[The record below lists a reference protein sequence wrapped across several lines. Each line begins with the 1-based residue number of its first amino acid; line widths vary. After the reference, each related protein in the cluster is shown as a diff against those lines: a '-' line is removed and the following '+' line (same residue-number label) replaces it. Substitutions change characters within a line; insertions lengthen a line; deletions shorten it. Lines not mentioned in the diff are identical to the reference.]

1 MEKLLHEQLRE
12 YATDKTILGIKCKG
26 MDVIGISGSDAS
38 SLADEIEYYYIPRPR
53 FEDGEPVQFGD
64 DIEVHNQSGL
74 LDKGII
80 QSFHPNKG
88 PVWMISLVGCDHER
102 LVRFDPKTCIIKRPA
117 PKVLDADGVEIKV
130 GDYGYGLIDVFDNR
144 DDMLKVEK
152 LECEYIVVS
161 RANGGARPVPLDSA
175 MFTHERPVFDA
186 NGERICKGDTVWDLD
201 SGKRL
206 HVEEFANRERGF
218 VQCSNEEDGDCEDHD
233 ARRLTHREPDSLE
246 KLLER
251 MEEYAQKNEGY
262 IDGSKVGGFSKE
274 LRALIER
281 GE

>member
-1 MEKLLHEQLRE
+1 MEKLLHERLQQYSADDLSFGLLDGTRVSALYARE
-12 YATDKTILGIKCKG
+12 AKAI
-26 MDVIGISGSDAS
+26 AN
-38 SLADEIEYYYIPRPR
+38 EIEHYYIPRPR
-53 FEDGEPVQFGD
+53 FEDGKPVQFGD
-64 DIEVHNQSGL
+64 DIEIHNQSGL

-80 QSFHPNKG
+80 RSFHPNKG
-88 PVWMISLVGCDHER
+88 PVWMLSLVGCDHER
-102 LVRFDPKTCIIKRPA
+102 LVRYDPDTCVIK
-117 PKVLDADGVEIKV
+117 
-130 GDYGYGLIDVFDNR
+130 
-144 DDMLKVEK
+144 
-152 LECEYIVVS
+152 
-161 RANGGARPVPLDSA
+161 
-175 MFTHERPVFDA
+175 RPVFDA

-206 HVEEFANRERGF
+206 HVEEFANRECGL

-262 IDGSKVGGFSKE
+262 IDGSKVGDFSKE

-281 GE
+281 GA